1 MDEKTKNILKGL
13 KTAIEAE
20 LTGYEFYRNAAKG
33 TEDPKGKE
41 TFSRMAEEEMG
52 HFNGLRHQYKS
63 ILENGH
69 YDFSVKMG
77 KKEQAYAESPIFSAE
92 IRERLKE
99 SHFEMSALTIGLK
112 LELDAMKYY
121 RTCAEGAGSEEERQF
136 YNELAEWEK
145 DHYLAFE
152 RQLEALKEDYF
163 QANNFIPM

>member
-1 MDEKTKNILKGL
+1 MDEKTENILKGL

-33 TEDPKGKE
+33 TDDPKGRE
-41 TFSRMAEEEMG
+41 TFLGMADEEMI

-63 ILENGH
+63 IMEKGN
-69 YDFSVKMG
+69 YDFSAKMAR
-77 KKEQAYAESPIFSAE
+77 KDQKYAESPIFSRE
-92 IRERLKE
+92 IRERLQE

-121 RTCAEGAGSEEERQF
+121 RQCAEGATSEEERQF
-136 YNELAEWEK
+136 YMELADWEK
-145 DHYLAFE
+145 DHYLAFQRE
-152 RQLEALKEDYF
+152 LEALKEEYF